1 MKTIWALILGMLVTI
16 SLAPQLSAAPQ
27 LERQRGRGYSQDR
40 VCIFK
45 DIQYQGIQQCFNPG
59 DTVSTL
65 ESLNGQPSSIRI
77 YGRASVTV
85 YDSTNFRGHST
96 VITSSVPDLG
106 QVRID
111 NKSWNDRIQSL
122 QVNSGNGYYG
132 ANGNSPVYDGQST
145 YPNQGQ
151 STYPNQQLSE
161 GICVYDRPNY
171 QGRSQCWSGGETLSD
186 LGQQGNW
193 SDRISSIR
201 VFGRTT
207 AVVYRDVGLR
217 GASFVVTGDIPDL
230 AQVSGQ
236 GFRSWDHQI
245 SSVQIENGYNSNS
258 DYRRGRGR
266 DRSRDRYGDDNRDG
280 RWR

>member
-1 MKTIWALILGMLVTI
+1 MTSLASICFWPATGETRSHRFRYPSVYWQLGVCMKTIWALILGMLVTI
-16 SLAPQLSAAPQ
+16 SLAPQLSAALQ

-145 YPNQGQ
+145 Y
-151 STYPNQQLSE
+151 
-161 GICVYDRPNY
+161 
-171 QGRSQCWSGGETLSD
+171 
-186 LGQQGNW
+186 
-193 SDRISSIR
+193 
-201 VFGRTT
+201 
-207 AVVYRDVGLR
+207 
-217 GASFVVTGDIPDL
+217 
-230 AQVSGQ
+230 
-236 GFRSWDHQI
+236 
-245 SSVQIENGYNSNS
+245 
-258 DYRRGRGR
+258 
-266 DRSRDRYGDDNRDG
+266 
-280 RWR
+280 